1 VSEGTGTEVDAGW
14 VIVVGSINVDLTV
27 QVEHLPRPGE
37 TVANGI
43 LSRAGGGK
51 SANQACAAA
60 RFGAHAR
67 FVGAVGDDEMAEQA
81 LTSLEVEG
89 IDVSGVA
96 HLAGTPTAVALIM
109 VDPRGENQIAVASGA
124 SGVLDGPTVR
134 HALAAIDPPAGSVV
148 LTGFEVADGPV
159 VAAAEWAAEH
169 DLTLVVNPGPARPL
183 LPELLAARPI
193 LTPNETEARQLTG
206 EHDPERAAAV
216 LMALTGAPVVVT
228 LGAAG
233 ALVLEPGHDT
243 VEVARAPMV
252 ETIDT
257 TGAGDTL
264 SGVLAACL
272 AAGAPIRGALSWAV
286 TAAALST
293 TGVGARGVLP
303 DRAEVGLLMGMVTG

>member
-1 VSEGTGTEVDAGW
+1 MREGVGVSEGW

-27 QVEHLPRPGE
+27 QVDRLPRPGE
-37 TVANGI
+37 TVVNGV
-43 LSRAGGGK
+43 LTRAGGGK

-60 RFGAHAR
+60 RFGAVAR
-67 FVGAVGDDEMAEQA
+67 FVGAVGDDEMADEA
-81 LTSLEVEG
+81 LDSLRVEG
-89 IDVSGVA
+89 IDVSGTA
-96 HLAGTPTAVALIM
+96 RLAGTPTAVAMIM
-109 VDPRGENQIAVASGA
+109 VDARGENQIAVASGA
-124 SGVLDGPTVR
+124 SAALDGDTVR
-134 HALAAIDPPAGSVV
+134 RALEGLEPPAGSVV

-159 VAAAEWAAEH
+159 LAAATWAAELG
-169 DLTLVVNPGPARPL
+169 LTLVVNPGPARPL
-183 LPELLAARPI
+183 LPALLAARPI
-193 LTPNETEARQLTG
+193 LTPNETEAAQLTG
-206 EHDPERAAAV
+206 EDDPERAAAALV
-216 LMALTGAPVVVT
+216 ALTGRPVVVT

-233 ALVLEPGHDT
+233 ALVLDPAHGV
-243 VEVARAPMV
+243 VERAPAPMV

-272 AAGAPIRGALSWAV
+272 ATGTPMLGALSWAV